1 MSDSAKRGKI
11 VKLIR
16 IVIKL
21 ILRKAPKDVRLTEFL
36 LNNGLID
43 KNTYYDILTELVM
56 QRALIPESVCIDVG
70 CYKGSILRLM
80 MKYAPK
86 GRFLAFEPL
95 PHLYKKILEKF
106 NSDAVRVHNLAL
118 SDSAGTSSFNWVESN
133 PAYSGLKKRRYDRP
147 NETDSQIEVKVDT
160 LDNILGKEPVGKVA
174 FIKID
179 VEGAEYFVLKGA
191 ENCIKR
197 DRPVIV
203 FEHGVGGCDW
213 YGRKPED
220 VFELLHDRCGLR
232 ISLLSDYL
240 LRKSPLDLE
249 GFCEQFYKEKNYFFI
264 AY

>member
-1 MSDSAKRGKI
+1 MKLIAAL
-11 VKLIR
+11 VKLI
-16 IVIKL
+16 VQYL
-21 ILRKAPKDVRLTEFL
+21 PMDVRLTEFL
-36 LNNGLID
+36 LSKGFID

-56 QRALIPESVCIDVG
+56 QRVLTPASVCIDVG

-95 PHLYKKILEKF
+95 PQLYKKILNNF
-106 NSDAVRVHNLAL
+106 SSDAVRVHNLAL
-118 SDSAGTSSFNWVESN
+118 SDSAGISSFNWVVSN

-160 LDNILGKEPVGKVA
+160 LDNILGKEHVGKIS

-179 VEGAEYFVLKGA
+179 VEGAEYFVMKGA

-203 FEHGVGGCDW
+203 FEHGLGGCDY
-213 YGRKPED
+213 YGTKPED
-220 VFELLHDRCGLR
+220 LFELLHDRCGLR